1 MRRLKP
7 KPTSVENRRRGTRR
21 PRVTPIWRR
30 RSASFAALGLVLV
43 VAVSSGWWLWH
54 DGWVARTA
62 DKLRW
67 MAIAGGAD
75 VGLTVREIYV
85 EGRVETPKKEILNS
99 LRLER
104 GAPILAFDA
113 AAARR
118 RIEELPWI
126 RKASVERRL
135 PDEIHLKLTERTPLA
150 LWQQDGQFALIDA
163 EGKVILR
170 DHLTRFSR
178 LLVVVGKDAPSHAAD
193 LISALGAHPELARRV
208 RAAVRVGGRRW
219 DLYLDNRVKV
229 RLPEGNPSAAWSR
242 LARLEDEHH
251 LLARDVA
258 TIDLRLPDRVIVR
271 PDKQID
277 AKPKPGERQT

>member
-1 MRRLKP
+1 M
-7 KPTSVENRRRGTRR
+7 
-21 PRVTPIWRR
+21 
-30 RSASFAALGLVLV
+30 
-43 VAVSSGWWLWH
+43 
-54 DGWVARTA
+54 RTA

-85 EGRVETPKKEILNS
+85 EGRVETPKEAILDS

-104 GAPILAFDA
+104 GAPILAFDTV
-113 AAARR
+113 AARR

-126 RKASVERRL
+126 QKASVERRL
-135 PDEIHLKLTERTPLA
+135 PDEVHLKLVERTPLA

-170 DHLTRFSR
+170 DHLDRFSR
-178 LLVVVGKDAPSHAAD
+178 LIVVVGKDAPTHAAD
-193 LISALGAHPELARRV
+193 LISALGAHPDLARHV

-219 DLYLDNRVKV
+219 DLYLDNQVKV

-242 LARLEDEHH
+242 LARLEVEHH

-271 PDKQID
+271 PEKPID
-277 AKPKPGERQT
+277 AKPKPQERQT